1 MNIKKK
7 TIKTILGC
15 TTACSALIMS
25 GVGAMNLIKPESEV
39 FAAGVDVI
47 PVSINNSNFNSSTS
61 SNYPFSPSN
70 YEAYID
76 VDTKVENSTNVESH
90 IKAGVINLTNEKY
103 ESRFSLAKESTRDD
117 YVLMI
122 DSKKEESDTYHE
134 VNYGFQ
140 TKSAIKL
147 DANSKYMI
155 SADVFTATN
164 GNVASLYLI
173 DNKGEVFSE
182 IRSINS
188 YNQWTTYTFFVA
200 TNSSS
205 SVELKLGMYLEGAG
219 TVLFDN
225 LSANKLSDKEYKST
239 INSLSSSNHFTEE
252 NKVDNIVKVFAIDN
266 MGNFVNVKDNSNSS
280 QLTAVEFDLNN
291 SEATTLTCVENTD
304 GENTNALLIKNEEKT
319 FVQYETDSILEFEQ
333 NRVYKVSVNV
343 KTKDLDGTAS
353 LQLIRTDIDEDDKEY
368 NSENHNKTIKITSN
382 SVSSDK
388 SVTNDYKTYSFFINS
403 HNSKTLTYKLKFGL
417 GLEDALTSGEMY
429 VSEIEI
435 SKISYEA
442 FNSATTGGDTEKINF
457 VDAYS
462 DSKIMLNNGDF
473 NAFKIADYNAPMP
486 ATPVDWEVS
495 IGKNKQQYGVVN
507 TKTFA
512 NDLKD
517 LSLSNLSNPD
527 SAENNN
533 VLMMYNETADTL
545 SYTSKSKKLEV
556 KTYHKFEIDIQTQNA
571 PLTVSLVSKK
581 DEKEIVISSKT
592 INTNS
597 LWETTTFYVYTGYQ
611 PLDVS
616 LKVTLNTESYGY
628 AYVDNAKFDYLMT
641 STQLENEFKT
651 ATNSTTTS
659 VIDLSKL
666 EANSSNE
673 KFAQA
678 KNFTYENITGV
689 ESGTLTLKSNYL
701 NEVID
706 TEENLEKFN
715 TLAGNESDKKVL
727 GIFSTNDV
735 AYNMTSNVGFK
746 LSPDDDKF
754 YKLTVDVFTQNLDA
768 SNKETNLDL
777 VGAGIKLTGFDSSFT
792 NIKSDNK
799 WTTYTFYFQ
808 SDSDAVSY
816 LELSLG
822 SEQAKTKGSAFFG
835 NINFYD
841 DITAQEFNAQSNSE
855 FVKIIKSTQTTNNN
869 DNTNEETN
877 NETTNSGSNTSW
889 IFLIPGLLTALAI
902 LIALIGFLSRKI
914 KWKKPTKKS
923 KTAYDRNKTVSVQY
937 YTRKATTLREE
948 KIREMTADLE
958 KINSERKKFE
968 DEYKQDLTKLRE
980 MKIKRANPA
989 EISKLEKE
997 LKKNQKLSANLGVT
1011 ANRISADLEYAKTD
1025 AYLNAL
1031 VKKLA
1036 REGSNQTDE
1045 NKEEK

>member
-15 TTACSALIMS
+15 TTACSALLVS
-25 GVGAMNLIKPESEV
+25 GVGAMNLIKPENEV
-39 FAAGVDVI
+39 FAAGADVI
-47 PVSINNSNFNSSTS
+47 PVSISNSNFNTSTS
-61 SNYPFSPSN
+61 SSYPFSPNSYTAYSN
-70 YEAYID
+70 G
-76 VDTKVENSTNVESH
+76 TKVESSTNIESN

-103 ESRFSLAKESTRDD
+103 ESRFNLAKETTRDD

-122 DSKKEESDTYHE
+122 DSKEEESDTYHE

-140 TKSAIKL
+140 TNSAIKL

-164 GNVASLYLI
+164 GNIASLYLF

-182 IRSINS
+182 ISNINS
-188 YNQWTTYTFFVA
+188 YNQWTTYTFFIA
-200 TNSSS
+200 TNSST

-225 LSANKLSDKEYKST
+225 LSASKLSDKEYKST
-239 INSLSSSNHFTEE
+239 INSLGEATNFTEE
-252 NKVDNIVKVFAIDN
+252 NKVDNIVKVFAVDN
-266 MGNFVNVKDNSNSS
+266 MGNFVDVKDNSNTSS
-280 QLTAVEFDLNN
+280 LTAVEFDLNN
-291 SEATTLTCVENTD
+291 SDATTLTCVDNTD

-319 FVQYETDSILEFEQ
+319 FVQYETDSIMTFEQ

-343 KTKDLDGTAS
+343 KTKSLDGTAS

-368 NSENHNKTIKITSN
+368 DSENHNKTIKITSN
-382 SVSSDK
+382 TVSSEK

-435 SKISYEA
+435 SKVNYEA
-442 FNSATTGGDTEKINF
+442 FNNATTGSDTEKINF
-457 VDAYS
+457 VDAYA

-495 IGKNKQQYGVVN
+495 IGKNTQQYGVVN
-507 TKTFA
+507 TQTFA
-512 NDLKD
+512 DDLKD

-527 SAENNN
+527 SSKNNN

-545 SYTSKSKKLEV
+545 SYTSKSKKLTE
-556 KTYHKFEIDIQTQNA
+556 KTYHKFEIDVQTQNA

-581 DEKEIVISSKT
+581 EEKEIVLASKQV
-592 INTNS
+592 NTNN
-597 LWETTTFYVYTGYQ
+597 LWETITLYIHTGYQ

-616 LKVTLNTESYGY
+616 LKLTLNTESYGY
-628 AYVDNAKFDYLMT
+628 AYADNAKFDYLLT
-641 STQLENEFKT
+641 SSQLESEFKG
-651 ATNSTTTS
+651 ATNSANT
-659 VIDLSKL
+659 VVVDLTKL
-666 EANSSNE
+666 DSSASNE

-678 KNFTYENITGV
+678 QNFTYEKVAGV

-701 NEVID
+701 DEVID
-706 TEENLEKFN
+706 NSENLTEFN
-715 TLAGNESDKKVL
+715 SLANNEADKKVL
-727 GIFSTNDV
+727 GIWSTDDV
-735 AYNMTSNVGFK
+735 AYSMTSNVGFK
-746 LSPDDDKF
+746 LSPDDNKF
-754 YKLTVDVFTQNLDA
+754 YKITVDVFTQNLGA
-768 SNKETNLDL
+768 NNNETNLDL
-777 VGAGIKLTGFDSSFT
+777 VGAGIKLSGFDNAFSS
-792 NIKSDNK
+792 IKSNNK
-799 WTTYTFYFQ
+799 WSTYTFYFQ
-808 SDSDAVSY
+808 SDSDATSY

-822 SEQAKTKGSAFFG
+822 SEQAKTKGSVFFG

-841 DITAQEFNAQSNSE
+841 DVTEQEFNSQSDSE
-855 FVKIIKSTQTTNNN
+855 FVKIIKSTQTTND
-869 DNTNEETN
+869 DNSNEETN
-877 NETTNSGSNTSW
+877 NETTNSSSNTTW
-889 IFLIPGLLTALAI
+889 IYLIPGLLTALAI
-902 LIALIGFLSRKI
+902 LIALVGFLSRKI

-923 KTAYDRNKTVSVQY
+923 KTSYDRNKTVSVQY

-980 MKIKRANPA
+980 MKIKRANPN

-1036 REGSNQTDE
+1036 RESSNQTDE

>member
-15 TTACSALIMS
+15 TTACSALLMS
-25 GVGAMNLIKPESEV
+25 GVGAMNLIKPENEV

-47 PVSINNSNFNSSTS
+47 PVSISNSNFNNSTS
-61 SNYPFSPSN
+61 SKYPFSPNSYSAYSN
-70 YEAYID
+70 G
-76 VDTKVENSTNVESH
+76 TKVENSTNIESNV
-90 IKAGVINLTNEKY
+90 KAGVINLTNEKY

-122 DSKKEESDTYHE
+122 DSKEEESDTYHN

-140 TKSAIKL
+140 TNSAIKL

-164 GNVASLYLI
+164 SNVASLYLI

-182 IRSINS
+182 IRNINS

-205 SVELKLGMYLEGAG
+205 AVELKLGMYLEGAG

-225 LSANKLSDKEYKST
+225 LSANKLSDNEYKST
-239 INSLSSSNHFTEE
+239 INSLGSSTNFKEE

-266 MGNFVNVKDNSNSS
+266 MGNFVNVKDNTNSS
-280 QLTAVEFDLNN
+280 KLTAVEFDMNN
-291 SEATTLTCVENTD
+291 SEASSLTCVDNTD

-343 KTKDLDGTAS
+343 KTKLLDGTAS

-368 NSENHNKTIKITSN
+368 DSEKHNKTIKITAN

-403 HNSKTLTYKLKFGL
+403 HPSKTVSYKLKFGL

-435 SKISYEA
+435 SKVSYEA
-442 FNSATTGGDTEKINF
+442 FNNATTGSDTEKINF
-457 VDAYS
+457 VDAYT

-473 NAFKIADYNAPMP
+473 NAFKIANHNAPMP

-495 IGKNKQQYGVVN
+495 IGKNTQQYGVVN
-507 TKTFA
+507 TQTFA
-512 NDLKD
+512 KDLKD
-517 LSLSNLSNPD
+517 LNLSNLNNPD
-527 SAENNN
+527 NSKNNN

-545 SYTSKSKKLEV
+545 SYTSKSKRLTE
-556 KTYHKFEIDIQTQNA
+556 KTYHKFEIDVQTQNA
-571 PLTVSLVSKK
+571 PLTISLVSNK
-581 DEKEIVISSKT
+581 DEKEIVLVSKE
-592 INTNS
+592 IITNNMWDTVT
-597 LWETTTFYVYTGYQ
+597 LFIYTGYQ
-611 PLDVS
+611 PIDVS
-616 LKVTLNTESYGY
+616 LKLTLNTDSYGY
-628 AYVDNAKFDYLMT
+628 AYADNAKFDYLLT
-641 STQLENEFKT
+641 SAQLENEFKG
-651 ATNSTTTS
+651 ATNSANTVVT
-659 VIDLSKL
+659 DLSKFD
-666 EANSSNE
+666 ASNSDE

-678 KNFTYENITGV
+678 QKFTYEKVAGV

-701 NEVID
+701 DEVID
-706 TEENLEKFN
+706 NSDNLETFN
-715 TLAGNESDKKVL
+715 ALAGNETNKKVL
-727 GIFSTNDV
+727 GIWSTDDV
-735 AYNMTSNVGFK
+735 YYNMISNVGFK
-746 LSPDDDKF
+746 LSPDDDKY
-754 YKLTVDVFTQNLDA
+754 YKVTVDVFTQNLGA
-768 SNKETNLDL
+768 TNSETNLDL
-777 VGAGIKLTGFDSSFT
+777 VGAGIKLTGFDNAFT
-792 NIKSDNK
+792 SLKSNNK

-822 SEQAKTKGSAFFG
+822 SEQAKTKGSVFFG

-841 DITAQEFNAQSNSE
+841 DVTSQEFNSATNSE
-855 FVKIIKSTQTTNNN
+855 IVKIVKSTQTTSNN

-877 NETTNSGSNTSW
+877 NETANSGSNTSW

-902 LIALIGFLSRKI
+902 LIALVGFISRKI

-997 LKKNQKLSANLGVT
+997 LKKNQKFSANLGVT

-1025 AYLNAL
+1025 AYLNTL

-1036 REGSNQTDE
+1036 REGSNQTEE

>member
-15 TTACSALIMS
+15 TTACSALFVS

-47 PVSINNSNFNSSTS
+47 PVSITNSNFNNSTS
-61 SNYPFSPSN
+61 SKYPFSPNSYTAYSN
-70 YEAYID
+70 G
-76 VDTKVENSTNVESH
+76 TKVESSNNIESNV
-90 IKAGVINLTNEKY
+90 KAGVINLTNEKY
-103 ESRFSLAKESTRDD
+103 ESRFNLAKEATRDD

-122 DSKKEESDTYHE
+122 DSKEEESDTYHE

-140 TKSAIKL
+140 TNSAIKL
-147 DANSKYMI
+147 DANSKYMFTV
-155 SADVFTATN
+155 DVFTATN
-164 GNVASLYLI
+164 GNIANLYLF
-173 DNKGEVFSE
+173 DNNGEVFSE
-182 IRSINS
+182 IININS

-225 LSANKLSDKEYKST
+225 LSASKLSDKEYKST
-239 INSLSSSNHFTEE
+239 INSLGSSIHFTEE
-252 NKVDNIVKVFAIDN
+252 NKVDNIIKVFAVDS
-266 MGNFVNVKDNSNSS
+266 MGNFVDVKDNSNKSS
-280 QLTAVEFDLNN
+280 LTAVEFDINN
-291 SEATTLTCVENTD
+291 SDATTLTCVDNTD

-319 FVQYETDSILEFEQ
+319 FVQYETDSIMTFEQ
-333 NRVYKVSVNV
+333 NRVYKVSINV
-343 KTKDLDGTAS
+343 KTKSLDGTAS
-353 LQLIRTDIDEDDKEY
+353 LQLIRTDINEDDKEY
-368 NSENHNKTIKITSN
+368 DSENHNKTIKITSN
-382 SVSSDK
+382 TVSSEK

-403 HNSKTLTYKLKFGL
+403 HNSKTITYKLKFGL

-435 SKISYEA
+435 SKVSYEA
-442 FNSATTGGDTEKINF
+442 FNNATTGSDTEKINF
-457 VDAYS
+457 VNAYT

-486 ATPVDWEVS
+486 ATPVDWDVS
-495 IGKNKQQYGVVN
+495 IGKNTQQYGVVN

-512 NDLKD
+512 NDLKE
-517 LSLSNLSNPD
+517 LTLSNLSNPD
-527 SAENNN
+527 NAKNNN
-533 VLMMYNETADTL
+533 VLMMYNETSDSL
-545 SYTSKSKKLEV
+545 SYTSKSKKLNE
-556 KTYHKFEIDIQTQNA
+556 KTYHKFEIDVQTQNA

-581 DEKEIVISSKT
+581 DEKEIVLASKE
-592 INTNS
+592 INTNN
-597 LWETTTFYVYTGYQ
+597 LWETVTLFIHTGYQ

-616 LKVTLNTESYGY
+616 LKLTLNTESYGY
-628 AYVDNAKFDYLMT
+628 AYADNAKFDYLLT
-641 STQLENEFKT
+641 SAQLETEFKS
-651 ATNSTTTS
+651 ATNSANTAI
-659 VIDLSKL
+659 VDLTQLAESY
-666 EANSSNE
+666 SNE

-678 KNFTYENITGV
+678 HNFTYEKVAGV

-701 NEVID
+701 DEVID
-706 TEENLEKFN
+706 NSDNLTEFN
-715 TLAGNESDKKVL
+715 TLANSETDKKVL
-727 GIFSTNDV
+727 GIWSTDDV

-754 YKLTVDVFTQNLDA
+754 YKLTVDVFTQNLGA
-768 SNKETNLDL
+768 TNSETNLDL
-777 VGAGIKLTGFDSSFT
+777 VGAGIKLTGFDNAFT
-792 NIKSDNK
+792 SIKSNNK
-799 WTTYTFYFQ
+799 WSTYTFYFQ
-808 SDSDAVSY
+808 SDSDATSY

-822 SEQAKTKGSAFFG
+822 SEQAKTKGSVFFG

-841 DITAQEFNAQSNSE
+841 DVTAQEFNSQFDSE
-855 FVKIIKSTQTTNNN
+855 FVKIIKSTQTTSN
-869 DNTNEETN
+869 DDNANEETT
-877 NETTNSGSNTSW
+877 NETAKSGSNTTW
-889 IFLIPGLLTALAI
+889 IYLIPGLLTALAI
-902 LIALIGFLSRKI
+902 LIALVGFLSRKI

-958 KINSERKKFE
+958 KINNERKKFE

-980 MKIKRANPA
+980 LKIKRANPN

-1011 ANRISADLEYAKTD
+1011 ANRISADLEYARTD

-1036 REGSNQTDE
+1036 REGSNQNEE